1 MYERFY
7 KAVVKCLNS
16 GAGMVQL
23 NADIAT
29 SKSVDFGQ
37 VT

>member
-7 KAVVKCLNS
+7 KVVVKCLNS

-29 SKSVDFGQ
+29 SKSVDFDQ